1 MIWKHGSTRHA
12 DDLNWR
18 VNALY
23 CILVA
28 LMRCTS
34 SVALDFDNR
43 RVLCLWLRSSAW
55 LECRPVTADVAG
67 SNPVGVAVALPD
79 GSATRRWF
87 CIGGFCCMIVSVAM
101 MKLFIVIDNRIVEA
115 WLRSSVVER
124 LPVEEDVAGSS
135 PVGVALLRI
144 FWELESLS

>member
-34 SVALDFDNR
+34 SVALNFDNR

-67 SNPVGVAVALPD
+67 SNPVGVAVALSD

-87 CIGGFCCMIVSVAM
+87 CIGGFFCCMIVSVAM
-101 MKLFIVIDNRIVEA
+101 MKLFIVIDNRIV
-115 WLRSSVVER
+115 VHMKHGF
-124 LPVEEDVAGSS
+124 VAQ
-135 PVGVALLRI
+135 
-144 FWELESLS
+144 W

>member
-1 MIWKHGSTRHA
+1 MIWKHGSARHA
-12 DDLNWR
+12 NDLNWR

-43 RVLCLWLRSSAW
+43 RVLLCLWLRSSAW

-67 SNPVGVAVALPD
+67 SNPVGVAVALSD
-79 GSATRRWF
+79 GNATRRWF
-87 CIGGFCCMIVSVAM
+87 CIGEFLLYDCFSC
-101 MKLFIVIDNRIVEA
+101 DDE
-115 WLRSSVVER
+115 VVHR
-124 LPVEEDVAGSS
+124 D
-135 PVGVALLRI
+135 
-144 FWELESLS
+144 